1 LAIAV
6 HRTDRRLIDRGD
18 GPPCHGHGHCR
29 NGDMNLTPPKLS
41 APLRRGVRRGAPAP
55 DAASAEDPGPAQPVR
70 EPEDDMRRG
79 AEPPEP
85 SWRASSY
92 DLKHGL
98 DVVDLPTTLPVDV
111 LDRLFNAPG
120 K

>member
-1 LAIAV
+1 
-6 HRTDRRLIDRGD
+6 
-18 GPPCHGHGHCR
+18 
-29 NGDMNLTPPKLS
+29 MNLGPLKHP
-41 APLRRGVRRGAPAP
+41 APLQGGVRRRPVAARGA
-55 DAASAEDPGPAQPVR
+55 AEDSSGVAPSPR
-70 EPEDDMRRG
+70 DPEDDLRPE

-85 SWRASSY
+85 GWRASSY

-98 DVVDLPTTLPVDV
+98 DVVELPTTLPVEV